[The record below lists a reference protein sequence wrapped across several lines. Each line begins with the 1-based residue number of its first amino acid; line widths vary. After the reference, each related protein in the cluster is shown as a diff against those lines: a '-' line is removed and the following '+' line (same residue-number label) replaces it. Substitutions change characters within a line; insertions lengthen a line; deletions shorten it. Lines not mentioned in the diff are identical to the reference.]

1 MTFIKG
7 NTDSNSFPSE
17 ELLYRWDAR
26 DTNHVLRELSS
37 SPYLLSLY
45 AYMKDSGGKR
55 YGMARISIDYS
66 YWFQSML
73 KDSQSNQ
80 EYFLIT
86 GNGETIA
93 RSSEKRYFPQT

>member
-45 AYMKDSGGKR
+45 AYMKDSGGK
-55 YGMARISIDYS
+55 GTEWHGSASIIRIGFS
-66 YWFQSML
+66 L
-73 KDSQSNQ
+73 C
-80 EYFLIT
+80 
-86 GNGETIA
+86 
-93 RSSEKRYFPQT
+93 